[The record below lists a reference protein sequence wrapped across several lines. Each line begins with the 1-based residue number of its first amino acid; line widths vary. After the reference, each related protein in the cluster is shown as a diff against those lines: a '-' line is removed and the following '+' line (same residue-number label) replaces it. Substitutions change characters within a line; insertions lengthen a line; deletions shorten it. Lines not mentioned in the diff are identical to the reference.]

1 MTQQFRGNMIET
13 IQERVRNM
21 VGPFYNMAF
30 MLRDIENPKIDEY
43 LQENAMMISEV
54 MEKSI
59 KYLIDMAK
67 IVDKHLPEN
76 FDINKLLDKSKY

>member
-1 MTQQFRGNMIET
+1 MTQQFHGNMIET

-21 VGPFYNMAF
+21 VVPFYNMAF
-30 MLRDIENPKIDEY
+30 ILKDIENPKIDEY

-59 KYLIDMAK
+59 KYLIDMSK

>member
-1 MTQQFRGNMIET
+1 MIET

-21 VGPFYNMAF
+21 VVPFYNMAYI
-30 MLRDIENPKIDEY
+30 LRDIENSKIDEY

-67 IVDKHLPEN
+67 IVDKYLPEN